1 MRNAYKIG
9 ALAIAGSLALA
20 ACGGNDNPPPD
31 TGDMAGG
38 AQPDMTTNTNNGPK
52 IISLGTNVNQLT
64 SGESVR
70 FVAVVTDPSGLQN
83 LVGGQLVSPDGTI
96 KYGAFIASQQGS
108 YNLDLSWSAINQ
120 AQGINFAASESRTFV
135 AEFYNTAAQK
145 SSQAITLKL
154 HCDLNGMTRG
164 ACNGVCSAEG
174 ATCGGGGGR
183 ICVAGACGLGCY
195 IGKMLVKPDAAN
207 PSNSCQSCQ
216 PTQLTSDWSNLPE
229 DTSCGAGV
237 YCRTGTCVV
246 RFQRRIGAGAALF
259 SGNLNAI
266 TPIAAKTAFAV
277 NSNGAIFHWRK
288 TLIELDRN
296 LFERLIQREGL
307 VGYRLCKILAQR
319 RREIENKLENLVFKD
334 VNSKLAELLLR
345 LATEYGV
352 DDSRGTLVALKIT
365 HQEMANLIGS
375 TRETVSLT
383 LSQFKRSGLIKTDGR
398 KVILS
403 DREGLRAL
411 A

>member
-1 MRNAYKIG
+1 MPPTPTPLHRPAAHRHAEPRHAE
-9 ALAIAGSLALA
+9 ALHLEPRHPEGRPSDGRDTREDEKRALWHLKRLPLLQDLTQDTFARLA
-20 ACGGNDNPPPD
+20 
-31 TGDMAGG
+31 
-38 AQPDMTTNTNNGPK
+38 
-52 IISLGTNVNQLT
+52 
-64 SGESVR
+64 ESVQVIEAR
-70 FVAVVTDPSGLQN
+70 RRQVVYLPGDPGRSVYFLCSGRVKISKVTRDGKELT
-83 LVGGQLVSPDGTI
+83 LDYRGVGDLFGEHCMIDG
-96 KYGAFIASQQGS
+96 GPREEMAEAMDAS
-108 YNLDLSWSAINQ
+108 
-120 AQGINFAASESRTFV
+120 
-135 AEFYNTAAQK
+135 
-145 SSQAITLKL
+145 
-154 HCDLNGMTRG
+154 
-164 ACNGVCSAEG
+164 
-174 ATCGGGGGR
+174 
-183 ICVAGACGLGCY
+183 
-195 IGKMLVKPDAAN
+195 
-207 PSNSCQSCQ
+207 
-216 PTQLTSDWSNLPE
+216 
-229 DTSCGAGV
+229 
-237 YCRTGTCVV
+237 
-246 RFQRRIGAGAALF
+246 
-259 SGNLNAI
+259 
-266 TPIAAKTAFAV
+266 
-277 NSNGAIFHWRK
+277 